1 MRSSANPALNRYERH
16 AARNQAL
23 ILRLADSKLRKS
35 RRGLLAVAIGL
46 CFLPIAA
53 ARRGEVTPAISSV
66 EVTSGD
72 YSKFSHSSP
81 REHADLMDRK
91 NCGSCHR
98 RGEGVAPTW
107 PLHKDCT
114 GCHTVQFT
122 AANRGTDV
130 NPVCTICHTREGLN
144 SSNPPAKGFS
154 GLRSFRAEYDHAQ
167 HLLGKENAK
176 PSSGCVACHLP
187 TRAGVA
193 QSIPAQL
200 NAHQVCYDC
209 HSPGKQASDL
219 SSCGVCHSS
228 GAYSPTS
235 SNAASYRVSF
245 SHADHS
251 GRARLACTACHNIK
265 ERGLPQTRQVSSI
278 SPVEHFA
285 SARAQTCLTC
295 HNGRRSFGDADTH
308 DCKRCHKREGFR
320 MSG

>member
-1 MRSSANPALNRYERH
+1 MRLP
-16 AARNQAL
+16 
-23 ILRLADSKLRKS
+23 DSKLR
-35 RRGLLAVAIGL
+35 RLRCGLLAVLVGNCVLSIDAV
-46 CFLPIAA
+46 
-53 ARRGEVTPAISSV
+53 RRSEATPATSSV
-66 EVTSGD
+66 EVVSTGD

-98 RGEGVAPTW
+98 RGGGLAPTW

-114 GCHTVQFT
+114 GCHMVQFT
-122 AANRGTDV
+122 AANRGTDM
-130 NPVCTICHTREGLN
+130 NPICTICHTREGLN
-144 SSNPPAKGFS
+144 SSNPPTKGFS
-154 GLRSFRAEYDHAQ
+154 GLRSFRAEFDHAQ

-176 PSSGCVACHLP
+176 PSTGCVSCHIP
-187 TRAGVA
+187 ARGGVA
-193 QSIPAQL
+193 QSIPAHL

-209 HSPGKQASDL
+209 HSPGKQANDL
-219 SSCGVCHSS
+219 SSCGVCHSL
-228 GAYSPTS
+228 GTYSPTS
-235 SNAASYRVSF
+235 TNAASYRVSF

-251 GRARLACTACHNIK
+251 GRARLACMACHNIK
-265 ERGLPQTRQVSSI
+265 QRGLPQTRQVSSI

-285 SARAQTCLTC
+285 SARAQSCLTC